1 MGNPCADF
9 QNYRSYVAVILP
21 NLEIL
26 DGQEILRTER
36 IEAKRNW
43 AVINTDIL
51 QQEQLYSKQFYI
63 I

>member
-9 QNYRSYVAVILP
+9 QNYRSYVMVILP
-21 NLEIL
+21 TLEIL

-43 AVINTDIL
+43 AVINADIL
-51 QQEQLYSKQFYI
+51 RQEQLYSK
-63 I
+63 